1 MPWVST
7 LILIPLVTALVLA
20 FVPARDRRA
29 ARGIALVGS
38 FLALAASIVVLALF
52 DRDLAVLQQVD
63 HLDWIPAAGVSW
75 DVGVDGISIWLVLL
89 TTVIFTLGVI
99 LACQRL
105 PQQRGGIFLALIMLA
120 EAGLL
125 GLFTA
130 GDLVLFYVFWEF
142 MLIPFALLIWNWGG
156 SERRSAGMIFV
167 AYTMVGSL
175 LMLVAIVATGII
187 AMDHTGQ
194 LSFLMRDLMGVPY
207 GEATATVLLAG
218 FLLAFAIKIPLWPF
232 HGWLPRVYSQ
242 APIVVTILL
251 AAVMSK
257 AGVYGLLRVGVPMF
271 PEGVGNLLIP
281 VAILALIGII
291 YGSLLAWRAPTMRL
305 LVGYS
310 SVAHLGFIVLGII
323 VIDRLA
329 AQGAVLQMI
338 NHGIVAAAAFVIVMI
353 LARGTGTE
361 DIDRLGGLAKGAPR
375 LAVAF
380 LFVTMA
386 ALALP
391 GSNAFVGEF
400 FILGGVFDQYSWMA
414 VIAMLGV
421 IYAAVY
427 MLRMYQ
433 GTMNGPVRGVQDGGK
448 AAEMTRRDAIILVPL
463 ILMMLWIAVW
473 PNSIVQPTK
482 ASTDL
487 AVAPAQIALDRPIEQ
502 IGVLRDRAAAVGAG
516 SAATSGVGEV
526 RP

>member
-1 MPWVST
+1 MPWVSIT
-7 LILIPLVTALVLA
+7 ILIPLVASVALMLLPAADRARARAVALLASVLT
-20 FVPARDRRA
+20 
-29 ARGIALVGS
+29 
-38 FLALAASIVVLALF
+38 LASSIVVLALF
-52 DRDLAVLQQVD
+52 DRNLAALQQVD

-89 TTVIFTLGVI
+89 TTVIFTLGTI
-99 LACQRL
+99 AACQHL
-105 PQQRGGIFLALIMLA
+105 PEQRGPVFLGLIMLA
-120 EAGLL
+120 QAGLL

-156 SERRSAGMIFV
+156 AERRGAGMIFV
-167 AYTMVGSL
+167 VYTMVGSL
-175 LMLVAIVATGII
+175 LMLVAIVATGIL
-187 AMDHTGQ
+187 AMDATGE
-194 LSFLMRDLMGVPY
+194 LSFLIRDLQGVTF

-232 HGWLPRVYSQ
+232 HGWLPRAYSQ

-257 AGVYGLLRVGVPMF
+257 AGVYGLLRVGLPVF
-271 PEGVGNLLIP
+271 PEGVGNLIMP
-281 VAILALIGII
+281 VAILALIGIL

-310 SVAHLGFIVLGII
+310 SLAHLGFIVLGII
-323 VIDRLA
+323 VIDRMA

-338 NHGIVAAAAFVIVMI
+338 NHGIVVAAAFAVVMLI
-353 LARGTGTE
+353 ARGTGTE
-361 DIDRLGGLAKGAPR
+361 DMDRLGGLAKGAPR

-380 LFVTMA
+380 LFITMA

-400 FILGGVFDQYSWMA
+400 FILGGVFEQYAWMA

-421 IYAAVY
+421 VYAAVY

-433 GTMNGPVRGVQDGGK
+433 GTMNGPVRGVRDDGR
-448 AAEMTRRDAIILVPL
+448 ATEMRARDAIILVPL
-463 ILMMLWIAVW
+463 LLMMLWIAVW
-473 PNSIVQPTK
+473 PASLVDYTQ
-482 ASTDL
+482 ASTDA
-487 AVAPAQIALDRPIEQ
+487 AVAPAQIAEARPVEQ
-502 IGVLRDRAAAVGAG
+502 IGVTR
-516 SAATSGVGEV
+516 
-526 RP
+526 

>member
-1 MPWVST
+1 MPWVSIT
-7 LILIPLVTALVLA
+7 ILIPLVASVALMLLPAADRARARAVALLASVLT
-20 FVPARDRRA
+20 
-29 ARGIALVGS
+29 
-38 FLALAASIVVLALF
+38 LASSIVVLALF
-52 DRDLAVLQQVD
+52 DRNLAALQQVD

-89 TTVIFTLGVI
+89 TTVIFTLGTI
-99 LACQRL
+99 AACQHL
-105 PQQRGGIFLALIMLA
+105 PEQRGPVFLGLIMLA
-120 EAGLL
+120 QAGLL

-156 SERRSAGMIFV
+156 AERRGAGMIFV
-167 AYTMVGSL
+167 VYTMVGSL
-175 LMLVAIVATGII
+175 LMLVAIVATGIL
-187 AMDHTGQ
+187 AMDATGE
-194 LSFLMRDLMGVPY
+194 LSFLIRDLQGVTF

-232 HGWLPRVYSQ
+232 HGWLPRAYSQ

-257 AGVYGLLRVGVPMF
+257 AGVYGLLRVGLPVF
-271 PEGVGNLLIP
+271 PEGVGNLIMP
-281 VAILALIGII
+281 VAILALIGIL

-310 SVAHLGFIVLGII
+310 SLAHLGFIVLGII
-323 VIDRLA
+323 VIDRMA

-338 NHGIVAAAAFVIVMI
+338 NHGIVVAAAFAVVMLI
-353 LARGTGTE
+353 ARGTGTE
-361 DIDRLGGLAKGAPR
+361 DMDRLGGLAKGAPR

-380 LFVTMA
+380 LFITMA

-400 FILGGVFDQYSWMA
+400 FILGGVFEQYAWMA

-421 IYAAVY
+421 VYAAVY

-433 GTMNGPVRGVQDGGK
+433 GTMNGPVRGVRDDGR
-448 AAEMTRRDAIILVPL
+448 ATEMRARDAIILVPL
-463 ILMMLWIAVW
+463 IVMMLWIAVW
-473 PNSIVQPTK
+473 PASLVDYTQ
-482 ASTDL
+482 ASTDA
-487 AVAPAQIALDRPIEQ
+487 AVAPAQIAEARPVEQ
-502 IGVLRDRAAAVGAG
+502 IGVTR
-516 SAATSGVGEV
+516 
-526 RP
+526 

>member
-1 MPWVST
+1 MPWVSL
-7 LILIPLVTALVLA
+7 LILVPLLVSVALMLVPSADRHLA
-20 FVPARDRRA
+20 RT
-29 ARGIALVGS
+29 
-38 FLALAASIVVLALF
+38 LALAGSFVTLAISIVILARF
-52 DRDLAVLQQVD
+52 DSNVAALQQVD
-63 HLDWIPAAGVSW
+63 HLDWITSVGVSW
-75 DVGVDGISIWLVLL
+75 DVGVDGISIWMVML
-89 TTVIFTLGVI
+89 TTVIFTIGVI
-99 LACQRL
+99 AACQRL
-105 PQQRGGIFLALIMLA
+105 PENRAPVFLGLIMLA
-120 EAGLL
+120 QAGLL

-130 GDLVLFYVFWEF
+130 GDLILFYVFWEF

-156 SERRSAGMIFV
+156 AERRSAGLIFV
-167 AYTMVGSL
+167 VYTMVGSL
-175 LMLVAIVATGII
+175 LMLVSIVATGIFV
-187 AMDHTGQ
+187 AEKTGT
-194 LSFLMRDLMGVPY
+194 LSFLIRDLQGVPL
-207 GEATATVLLAG
+207 GEATSSVLLAG

-232 HGWLPRVYSQ
+232 HGWLPRAYSQ

-257 AGVYGLLRVGVPMF
+257 AGVYGLLRVGVPVF
-271 PEGVGNLLIP
+271 PEGFGNFIVPLG
-281 VAILALIGII
+281 ILALVGIV

-323 VIDRLA
+323 VLDSMA
-329 AQGAVLQMI
+329 AQGAVLQMV
-338 NHGIVAAAAFVIVMI
+338 NHGIVAAAAVVVVML
-353 LARGTGTE
+353 LARTGTE

-400 FILGGVFDQYSWMA
+400 FILGGVFDQYAWMA

-433 GTMNGPVRGVQDGGK
+433 TTMNGPVRGVGDDGRV
-448 AAEMTRRDAIILVPL
+448 AEMRARDAIVLVPL
-463 ILMMLWIAVW
+463 ILLMVWIAVW
-473 PNSIVQPTK
+473 PASIVGTTR

-487 AVAPAQIALDRPIEQ
+487 ALAPAQLAQVQQDNQ
-502 IGVLRDRAAAVGAG
+502 
-516 SAATSGVGEV
+516 SAAGT

>member
-1 MPWVST
+1 MPWVSI
-7 LILIPLVTALVLA
+7 LILVPLVASVVLMLLPATERRLARAVALVA
-20 FVPARDRRA
+20 
-29 ARGIALVGS
+29 S
-38 FLALAASIVVLALF
+38 FLTLAVSIVVLSLF
-52 DRDLAVLQQVD
+52 DDQATVLSQVD

-75 DVGVDGISIWLVLL
+75 DVGVDGISIWLVML
-89 TTVIFTLGVI
+89 TTVIFTLGI
-99 LACQRL
+99 IAACQHL
-105 PQQRGGIFLALIMLA
+105 PRERASVFLGLIMMA
-120 EAGLL
+120 QAGLL

-130 GDLVLFYVFWEF
+130 GDLILFYVFWEF

-156 SERRSAGMIFV
+156 GERRSAGMIFV
-167 AYTMVGSL
+167 VYTMVGSL
-175 LMLVAIVATGII
+175 LMLVSIVATGLL
-187 AMDHTGQ
+187 AADQSGT
-194 LSFLMRDLMGVPY
+194 LTFLMRDLIAQGAQL
-207 GEATATVLLAG
+207 GEATSTILLAG
-218 FLLAFAIKIPLWPF
+218 FLIAFAIKIPLWPF

-257 AGVYGLLRVGVPMF
+257 AGVYGLLRIGVPLF
-271 PEGVGNLLIP
+271 PEGIGNLIIP
-281 VAILALIGII
+281 VAILALVGII

-310 SVAHLGFIVLGII
+310 SLAHLGFIVLGII
-323 VIDRLA
+323 VIDRMA

-338 NHGIVAAAAFVIVMI
+338 NHGIVVAAAFVIVMI

-361 DIDRLGGLAKGAPR
+361 DMDRLGGLAKGAPK

-400 FILGGVFDQYSWMA
+400 FILGGVFDQYAWMA

-433 GTMNGPVRGVQDGGK
+433 STMNGPVRGVQDDGR
-448 AAEMTRRDAIILVPL
+448 AAEMRGRDAIILVPL
-463 ILMMLWIAVW
+463 ILMMLWIAIW
-473 PNSIVQPTK
+473 PASIVNTSRS
-482 ASTDL
+482 STDWAL
-487 AVAPAQIALDRPIEQ
+487 VPAQVAEDRPTADMPA
-502 IGVLRDRAAAVGAG
+502 R
-516 SAATSGVGEV
+516 EV

>member
-1 MPWVST
+1 MPWVT
-7 LILIPLVTALVLA
+7 ITILIPLAASVILLLM
-20 FVPARDRRA
+20 PAREQRA
-29 ARGIALVGS
+29 ARGVALAGS
-38 FLALAASIVVLALF
+38 FLALGSSIAVVASF
-52 DRDLAVLQQVD
+52 DRGAAGLQQVD
-63 HLDWIPAAGVSW
+63 HLDWIPAAGISW

-89 TTVIFTLGVI
+89 TTAIFTIGTI
-99 LACQRL
+99 AACQRL
-105 PQQRGGIFLALIMLA
+105 PGERGAAFLGLVMLA
-120 EAGLL
+120 QAGLL

-130 GDLVLFYVFWEF
+130 GDLVLFYVFYEF

-156 SERRSAGMIFV
+156 ADRRGAGMAFV

-175 LMLVAIVATGII
+175 LMLVAIVATGIL
-187 AMDHTGQ
+187 AMRQTGT
-194 LSFLMRDLMGVPY
+194 LSFLIRDLVGVPF

-218 FLLAFAIKIPLWPF
+218 FMLAFAIKIPLWPF

-242 APIVVTILL
+242 APIVITILL

-257 AGVYGLLRVGVPMF
+257 AGVYGLLRVGLPVF

-281 VAILALIGII
+281 VAILALAGIV

-323 VIDRLA
+323 VIDRMA

-338 NHGIVAAAAFVIVMI
+338 NHGIVAAAAFAVVML

-361 DIDRLGGLAKGAPR
+361 DIDRLGGLARGAPR

-380 LFVTMA
+380 LFVAMA

-400 FILGGVFDQYSWMA
+400 FILGGVFDQYAWMA

-421 IYAAVY
+421 VYAAVY

-433 GTMNGPVRGVQDGGK
+433 GTMNGPVRGVHDDG
-448 AAEMTRRDAIILVPL
+448 AATEMRGRDALVLVPL
-463 ILMMLWIAVW
+463 ILMMLWIALW
-473 PNSIVQPTK
+473 PGSLVGYTR

-487 AVAPAQIALDRPIEQ
+487 AVAPAQVAVQRPPDQIAVLPDR
-502 IGVLRDRAAAVGAG
+502 AG
-516 SAATSGVGEV
+516 SATPQGGGYA
-526 RP
+526 P

>member
-1 MPWVST
+1 MPWVSL
-7 LILIPLVTALVLA
+7 LILLPLVAAVVLM
-20 FVPARDRRA
+20 VIPRDDRRL
-29 ARGIALVGS
+29 ARGVALVGS
-38 FLALAASIVVLALF
+38 VLTLAVSIVVVALF
-52 DRDLAVLQQVD
+52 DRGVATMQQVD
-63 HLDWIPAAGVSW
+63 HLDWIPSAGISW

-99 LACQRL
+99 AACQRM
-105 PQQRGGIFLALIMLA
+105 PERGSLFLGLIMLA
-120 EAGLL
+120 QAGLL

-130 GDLVLFYVFWEF
+130 GDLILFYVFWEF

-156 SERRSAGMIFV
+156 GERRSAGRVFV
-167 AYTMVGSL
+167 VYTMVGSL
-175 LMLVAIVATGII
+175 LMLVAIIATGIL
-187 AMDHTGQ
+187 AAEDTGA
-194 LSFLMRDLMGVPY
+194 LSFLIRDVQGAAL
-207 GEATATVLLAG
+207 GEATSTVLLAG

-242 APIVVTILL
+242 APIIVTILL

-257 AGVYGLLRVGVPMF
+257 AGVYGLLRIGVPVF
-271 PEGVGNLLIP
+271 PEGVGNVIIP
-281 VAILALIGII
+281 VAILALAGII

-323 VIDRLA
+323 VIDRMA

-338 NHGIVAAAAFVIVMI
+338 NHGIVTAAAFVVVMI
-353 LARGTGTE
+353 IARGTGTE
-361 DIDRLGGLAKGAPR
+361 EIDRLGGMAKGAPR

-386 ALALP
+386 GLALP

-400 FILGGVFDQYSWMA
+400 FILGGVFDQYAWMA
-414 VIAMLGV
+414 VIAMIGV

-427 MLRMYQ
+427 MLRLYQ
-433 GTMNGPVRGVQDGGK
+433 STMNGPVRGVQDGGR
-448 AAEMTRRDAIILVPL
+448 AVELGARDAVLLVPL
-463 ILMMLWIAVW
+463 ILMMVWIAVW
-473 PNSIVQPTK
+473 PGSIVGATS

-487 AVAPAQIALDRPIEQ
+487 AVAPAQIAENRPDDQ
-502 IGVLRDRAAAVGAG
+502 ISTQAAIALAMAHHDGMDHADHMG
-516 SAATSGVGEV
+516 T
-526 RP
+526 P

>member
-1 MPWVST
+1 MPWVSIT
-7 LILIPLVTALVLA
+7 ILIPLVASVLLMLL
-20 FVPARDRRA
+20 PAADRARA
-29 ARGIALVGS
+29 RA
-38 FLALAASIVVLALF
+38 LALLASVLTLASSVVVLVLF
-52 DRDLAVLQQVD
+52 DRNLAALQQVD
-63 HLDWIPAAGVSW
+63 HLDWIPAIGVSW

-89 TTVIFTLGVI
+89 TTAIFTLGTI
-99 LACQRL
+99 AACQHL
-105 PQQRGGIFLALIMLA
+105 PEQRGPVFLGLIMLA
-120 EAGLL
+120 QAGLL

-156 SERRSAGMIFV
+156 ADRRGAGMIFV
-167 AYTMVGSL
+167 VYTMVGSL
-175 LMLVAIVATGII
+175 LMLVAIVATGLL
-187 AMDHTGQ
+187 AMDATGD
-194 LSFLMRDLMGVPY
+194 LSFLIRDLQGVAF

-232 HGWLPRVYSQ
+232 HGWLPRAYSQ

-257 AGVYGLLRVGVPMF
+257 AGVYGLLRVGLPVF
-271 PEGVGNLLIP
+271 PEGVGNLIMP

-310 SVAHLGFIVLGII
+310 SLAHLGFIVLGII
-323 VIDRLA
+323 VIDRMA
-329 AQGAVLQMI
+329 AQGAVLQMV
-338 NHGIVAAAAFVIVMI
+338 NHGIVVAAAFAVVMM

-361 DIDRLGGLAKGAPR
+361 DMDRLGGLAKGAPR

-400 FILGGVFDQYSWMA
+400 FILAGVFNQYAWMA

-421 IYAAVY
+421 VLAAVY

-433 GTMNGPVRGVQDGGK
+433 STMNGPVRGVRDDGRG
-448 AAEMTRRDAIILVPL
+448 AEMRARDAIILVPL

-473 PNSIVQPTK
+473 PGSLVDYTQ
-482 ASTDL
+482 ASTDA
-487 AVAPAQIALDRPIEQ
+487 AVAPAQIAEARPVEQ
-502 IGVLRDRAAAVGAG
+502 IGVTR
-516 SAATSGVGEV
+516 
-526 RP
+526 

>member
-1 MPWVST
+1 MPWVSIT
-7 LILIPLVTALVLA
+7 ILIPLVASVALMLLPAADRARARAVALLASVLT
-20 FVPARDRRA
+20 
-29 ARGIALVGS
+29 
-38 FLALAASIVVLALF
+38 LASSIVVLALF
-52 DRDLAVLQQVD
+52 DRNLAALQQVD

-89 TTVIFTLGVI
+89 TTVIFTLGTI
-99 LACQRL
+99 AACQHL
-105 PQQRGGIFLALIMLA
+105 PEQRGPVFLGLIMLA
-120 EAGLL
+120 QAGLL

-156 SERRSAGMIFV
+156 AERRGAGMIFV
-167 AYTMVGSL
+167 VYTMVGSL
-175 LMLVAIVATGII
+175 LMLVAIVATGIL
-187 AMDHTGQ
+187 AMDATGE
-194 LSFLMRDLMGVPY
+194 LSFLIRDLQGVAF

-232 HGWLPRVYSQ
+232 HGWLPRAYSQ

-257 AGVYGLLRVGVPMF
+257 AGVYGLLRVGLPVF
-271 PEGVGNLLIP
+271 PEGVGNLIMP
-281 VAILALIGII
+281 VAILALIGIL

-310 SVAHLGFIVLGII
+310 SLAHLGFIVLGII
-323 VIDRLA
+323 VIDRMA

-338 NHGIVAAAAFVIVMI
+338 NHGIVVAAAFAVVMLI
-353 LARGTGTE
+353 ARGTGTE
-361 DIDRLGGLAKGAPR
+361 DMDRLGGLAKGAPR

-380 LFVTMA
+380 LFITMA

-400 FILGGVFDQYSWMA
+400 FILGGVFEQYAWMA

-421 IYAAVY
+421 VYAAVY

-433 GTMNGPVRGVQDGGK
+433 GTMNGPVRGVRDDGR
-448 AAEMTRRDAIILVPL
+448 AAEMRARDAIILVPL

-473 PNSIVQPTK
+473 PASLVDYTQ
-482 ASTDL
+482 ASTDA
-487 AVAPAQIALDRPIEQ
+487 AVAPAQIAEARPVEQ
-502 IGVLRDRAAAVGAG
+502 IGVTR
-516 SAATSGVGEV
+516 
-526 RP
+526 

>member
-1 MPWVST
+1 MPWVSIT
-7 LILIPLVTALVLA
+7 ILIPLVASVALMLLPAADRARARAVALLASVLT
-20 FVPARDRRA
+20 
-29 ARGIALVGS
+29 
-38 FLALAASIVVLALF
+38 LASSIVVLVLF
-52 DRDLAVLQQVD
+52 DRNLAALQQVD

-89 TTVIFTLGVI
+89 TTVIFTLGTI
-99 LACQRL
+99 AACQHL
-105 PQQRGGIFLALIMLA
+105 PEQRGPVFLGLIMLA
-120 EAGLL
+120 QAGLL

-156 SERRSAGMIFV
+156 AERRGAGMIFV
-167 AYTMVGSL
+167 VYTMVGSL
-175 LMLVAIVATGII
+175 LMLVAIVATGIL
-187 AMDHTGQ
+187 AMDATGE
-194 LSFLMRDLMGVPY
+194 LSFLIRDLQGVAF

-232 HGWLPRVYSQ
+232 HGWLPRAYSQ

-257 AGVYGLLRVGVPMF
+257 AGVYGLLRVGLPVF
-271 PEGVGNLLIP
+271 PEGVGNLIMP
-281 VAILALIGII
+281 VAILALIGIL

-310 SVAHLGFIVLGII
+310 SLAHLGFIVLGII
-323 VIDRLA
+323 VIDRMA

-338 NHGIVAAAAFVIVMI
+338 NHGIVVAAAFAVVMLI
-353 LARGTGTE
+353 ARGTGTE
-361 DIDRLGGLAKGAPR
+361 DMDRLGGLAKGAPR

-380 LFVTMA
+380 LFITMA

-400 FILGGVFDQYSWMA
+400 FILGGVFEQYAWMA

-421 IYAAVY
+421 VYAAVY

-433 GTMNGPVRGVQDGGK
+433 GTMNGPVRGVRDDGR
-448 AAEMTRRDAIILVPL
+448 ATEMRARDAIILVPL

-473 PNSIVQPTK
+473 PASLVDYTQ
-482 ASTDL
+482 ASTDA
-487 AVAPAQIALDRPIEQ
+487 AVAPAQIAEARPVEQ
-502 IGVLRDRAAAVGAG
+502 IGVTR
-516 SAATSGVGEV
+516 
-526 RP
+526 

>member
-1 MPWVST
+1 MPWVSIT
-7 LILIPLVTALVLA
+7 ILIPLVASVALMLLPAADRARARAVALLASVLT
-20 FVPARDRRA
+20 
-29 ARGIALVGS
+29 
-38 FLALAASIVVLALF
+38 LASSIVVLALF
-52 DRDLAVLQQVD
+52 DRNLAALQQVD

-89 TTVIFTLGVI
+89 TTVIFTLGTI
-99 LACQRL
+99 AACQHL
-105 PQQRGGIFLALIMLA
+105 PEQRGPVFLGLIMLA
-120 EAGLL
+120 QAGLL

-156 SERRSAGMIFV
+156 AERRGAGMIFV
-167 AYTMVGSL
+167 VYTMVGSL
-175 LMLVAIVATGII
+175 LMLVAIVATGIL
-187 AMDHTGQ
+187 AMDATGE
-194 LSFLMRDLMGVPY
+194 LSFLIRDLQGVTF

-232 HGWLPRVYSQ
+232 HGWLPRAYSQ

-257 AGVYGLLRVGVPMF
+257 AGVYGLLRVGLPVF
-271 PEGVGNLLIP
+271 PEGVGNLIMP
-281 VAILALIGII
+281 VAILALIGIL

-310 SVAHLGFIVLGII
+310 SLAHLGFIVLGII
-323 VIDRLA
+323 VIDRMA

-338 NHGIVAAAAFVIVMI
+338 NHGIVVAAAFAVVMLI
-353 LARGTGTE
+353 ARGTGTE
-361 DIDRLGGLAKGAPR
+361 DMDRLGGLAKGAPR

-380 LFVTMA
+380 LFITMA

-400 FILGGVFDQYSWMA
+400 FILGGVFEQYAWMA

-421 IYAAVY
+421 VYAAVY

-433 GTMNGPVRGVQDGGK
+433 GTMNGPVRGVRDDGR
-448 AAEMTRRDAIILVPL
+448 ATEMRARDAIILVPL

-473 PNSIVQPTK
+473 PASRVDDTQ
-482 ASTDL
+482 ASTDA
-487 AVAPAQIALDRPIEQ
+487 AVAPAQIAEARPVEQ
-502 IGVLRDRAAAVGAG
+502 IGVTR
-516 SAATSGVGEV
+516 
-526 RP
+526 

>member
-1 MPWVST
+1 MPWVSI
-7 LILIPLVTALVLA
+7 LILVPLAAALALML
-20 FVPARDRRA
+20 VPARERRA
-29 ARGIALVGS
+29 TRLLAVGASLVTLAVSVVILAR
-38 FLALAASIVVLALF
+38 F
-52 DRDLAVLQQVD
+52 DSGTGVLQQVD
-63 HLDWIPAAGVSW
+63 HLDWIPAAGVAW
-75 DVGVDGISIWLVLL
+75 DVGVDGISLWLVML
-89 TTVIFTLGVI
+89 TTVIFTLATVA
-99 LACQRL
+99 ACQRL
-105 PQQRGGIFLALIMLA
+105 PRERAPVFLGLIMMA

-130 GDLVLFYVFWEF
+130 GDLILFYVCWEF

-156 SERRSAGMIFV
+156 GGRQRAGLVFMV
-167 AYTMVGSL
+167 YTMAGSL
-175 LMLVAIVATGII
+175 LMLVSIVATALF
-187 AMDHTGQ
+187 AMDRTGT
-194 LSFLMRDLMGVPY
+194 LSFLIRDVQGVPL
-207 GEATATVLLAG
+207 GEATSTILLAG
-218 FLLAFAIKIPLWPF
+218 FLIAFAIKIPLFPF
-232 HGWLPRVYSQ
+232 HGWLPRAYSQ
-242 APIVVTILL
+242 APLVVTILL

-257 AGVYGLLRVGVPMF
+257 AGVYGLLRIGVPVF
-271 PEGVGNLLIP
+271 PEGIGNLMIP
-281 VAILALIGII
+281 VAILALVGIV

-310 SVAHLGFIVLGII
+310 SLAHLGFIALGII
-323 VIDRLA
+323 VIDPMA

-338 NHGIVAAAAFVIVMI
+338 NHGIVVAAAFVVVMM

-361 DIDRLGGLAKGAPR
+361 EMDRLGGLAKGAPR

-400 FILGGVFDQYSWMA
+400 FILGGVFNQYAWMA

-433 GTMNGPVRGVQDGGK
+433 GTMNGPVRGVQDEGRSV
-448 AAEMTRRDAIILVPL
+448 EMTRRDAIILVPL
-463 ILMMLWIAVW
+463 ILMMVWIAVW
-473 PNSIVQPTK
+473 PGSIVGTTR

-487 AVAPAQIALDRPIEQ
+487 ALVPAQVAEDRPGAQ
-502 IGVLRDRAAAVGAG
+502 MPTLAAATDAGADG
-516 SAATSGVGEV
+516 V

>member
-1 MPWVST
+1 MPWVSL
-7 LILIPLVTALVLA
+7 LILIPLIAAVVLVLI
-20 FVPARDRRA
+20 PRGDRRLT
-29 ARGIALVGS
+29 RTVALVGS
-38 FLALAASIVVLALF
+38 VLTLAVSIVVVALF
-52 DRDLAVLQQVD
+52 DRGVAELQQVD
-63 HLDWIPAAGVSW
+63 HLDWIRSAGISW

-89 TTVIFTLGVI
+89 TTIIFTLAVI
-99 LACQRL
+99 GACQRM
-105 PQQRGGIFLALIMLA
+105 PERGSIFLGLIMLA
-120 EAGLL
+120 QAGLL

-130 GDLVLFYVFWEF
+130 GDLILFYVFWEF

-156 SERRSAGMIFV
+156 ADRRGAGMVFV
-167 AYTMVGSL
+167 VYTMVGSL
-175 LMLVAIVATGII
+175 LMLVAIIATGIL
-187 AMDHTGQ
+187 AADSTGT
-194 LSFLMRDLMGVPY
+194 LSFLIRDVQGAQF
-207 GEATATVLLAG
+207 GEATGTVLLAG

-242 APIVVTILL
+242 APIIVTILL

-257 AGVYGLLRVGVPMF
+257 AGVYGLLRIGVPVF
-271 PEGVGNLLIP
+271 PEGVGNVIIP
-281 VAILALIGII
+281 VAILALVGII

-310 SVAHLGFIVLGII
+310 SIAHLGFIVLGII
-323 VIDRLA
+323 VIDRMA

-338 NHGIVAAAAFVIVMI
+338 NHGIVTAAAFVVVMI
-353 LARGTGTE
+353 ISRGTGTGE
-361 DIDRLGGLAKGAPR
+361 IDRLGGMAKGAPR

-400 FILGGVFDQYSWMA
+400 FILGGVFDQYAWMA
-414 VIAMLGV
+414 VIAMFGT

-433 GTMNGPVRGVQDGGK
+433 GTMNGPARGVQDGGR
-448 AAEMTRRDAIILVPL
+448 AVEMGARDAVLLVPL
-463 ILMMLWIAVW
+463 ILMMVWIAVW
-473 PNSIVQPTK
+473 PGSIVGATR

-487 AVAPAQIALDRPIEQ
+487 AVAPAQIAENRPDDQ
-502 IGVLRDRAAAVGAG
+502 ISTRAAIAL
-516 SAATSGVGEV
+516 ATAHHEGIDHADHMGT
-526 RP
+526 P

>member
-1 MPWVST
+1 MPWVSIT
-7 LILIPLVTALVLA
+7 ILIPLVASVALMLLPAADRARARAVALLASVLT
-20 FVPARDRRA
+20 
-29 ARGIALVGS
+29 
-38 FLALAASIVVLALF
+38 LASSIVVLALF
-52 DRDLAVLQQVD
+52 DRNLAALQQVD

-89 TTVIFTLGVI
+89 TTVIFTLGTI
-99 LACQRL
+99 AACQHL
-105 PQQRGGIFLALIMLA
+105 PEQRGPVFLGLIMLA
-120 EAGLL
+120 QAGLL

-156 SERRSAGMIFV
+156 AERRGAGMIFV
-167 AYTMVGSL
+167 VYTMVGSL
-175 LMLVAIVATGII
+175 LMLVAIVATGIL
-187 AMDHTGQ
+187 AMDATGE
-194 LSFLMRDLMGVPY
+194 LSFLIRDLQGVAF

-232 HGWLPRVYSQ
+232 HGWLPRAYSQ

-257 AGVYGLLRVGVPMF
+257 AGVYGLLRVGLPVF
-271 PEGVGNLLIP
+271 PEGVGNLIMP
-281 VAILALIGII
+281 VAILALIGIL

-310 SVAHLGFIVLGII
+310 SLAHLGFIVLGII
-323 VIDRLA
+323 VIDRMA

-338 NHGIVAAAAFVIVMI
+338 NHGIVVAAAFAVVMLI
-353 LARGTGTE
+353 ARGTGTE
-361 DIDRLGGLAKGAPR
+361 DMDRLGGLAKGAPR

-380 LFVTMA
+380 LFITMA

-400 FILGGVFDQYSWMA
+400 FILGGVFEQYAWMA

-421 IYAAVY
+421 VYAAVY

-433 GTMNGPVRGVQDGGK
+433 GTMNGPVRGVRDDGR
-448 AAEMTRRDAIILVPL
+448 ATEMRARDAIILVPL

-473 PNSIVQPTK
+473 PASLVDYTQ
-482 ASTDL
+482 ASTDA
-487 AVAPAQIALDRPIEQ
+487 AVAPAQIAEARPVEQ
-502 IGVLRDRAAAVGAG
+502 IGVTR
-516 SAATSGVGEV
+516 
-526 RP
+526 

>member
-1 MPWVST
+1 MPWVSIT
-7 LILIPLVTALVLA
+7 ILIPLVASVALLLLPGAERRTA
-20 FVPARDRRA
+20 RA
-29 ARGIALVGS
+29 
-38 FLALAASIVVLALF
+38 LALIASLLTLASSIVVLVLF
-52 DRDLAVLQQVD
+52 DRQLAALQQVD
-63 HLDWIPAAGVSW
+63 HLDWIPAAGMSW
-75 DVGVDGISIWLVLL
+75 DVGVDGISIWLVML
-89 TTVIFTLGVI
+89 TTVIFLLGTI
-99 LACQRL
+99 AACQHL
-105 PQQRGGIFLALIMLA
+105 PEQRGPAFLGLIMLA
-120 EAGLL
+120 QAGLL

-156 SERRSAGMIFV
+156 SDRRGAGMIFV
-167 AYTMVGSL
+167 VYTMVGSL
-175 LMLVAIVATGII
+175 LMLVAILATGIL
-187 AMDHTGQ
+187 AMDATGQ
-194 LSFLMRDLMGVPY
+194 LSFLIRDLQGVAF

-232 HGWLPRVYSQ
+232 HGWLPRAYSQ

-257 AGVYGLLRVGVPMF
+257 AGVYGLLRVGVPVF
-271 PEGVGNLLIP
+271 PEGVGNLIIP
-281 VAILALIGII
+281 VAILALVGIL

-310 SVAHLGFIVLGII
+310 SLAHLGFIVLGII
-323 VIDRLA
+323 VIDRMA

-338 NHGIVAAAAFVIVMI
+338 NHGIVVAAAFAVVMLI
-353 LARGTGTE
+353 SRGTGTE
-361 DIDRLGGLAKGAPR
+361 DMDRLGGLAKGAPR

-380 LFVTMA
+380 LFITMA

-400 FILGGVFDQYSWMA
+400 FILGGVFQQYAWMA

-421 IYAAVY
+421 VYAAVY

-433 GTMNGPVRGVQDGGK
+433 STMNGPVRGVRDDGR
-448 AAEMTRRDAIILVPL
+448 AAEMRGRDAIILVPL

-473 PNSIVQPTK
+473 PGSLVDYTT
-482 ASTDL
+482 ASTDA
-487 AVAPAQIALDRPIEQ
+487 AVAPAQIAEARPVEQ
-502 IGVLRDRAAAVGAG
+502 IGVTR
-516 SAATSGVGEV
+516 
-526 RP
+526 

>member
-1 MPWVST
+1 MPWVSI
-7 LILIPLVTALVLA
+7 LILVPLITSVALMLL
-20 FVPARDRRA
+20 PRGDRRL
-29 ARGIALVGS
+29 ARTV
-38 FLALAASIVVLALF
+38 ALAGSVLTLAVSIVVVTLF
-52 DRDLAVLQQVD
+52 ERGVATLQQVD
-63 HLDWIPAAGVSW
+63 HLDWIPSAGISW

-89 TTVIFTLGVI
+89 TTVVFTLGVI
-99 LACQRL
+99 GACQRM
-105 PQQRGGIFLALIMLA
+105 PERGSLFLGLIMLA
-120 EAGLL
+120 QAGLL

-130 GDLVLFYVFWEF
+130 GDLILFYVFWEF

-156 SERRSAGMIFV
+156 KERRSAGMVFV
-167 AYTMVGSL
+167 VYTMVGSL
-175 LMLVAIVATGII
+175 LMLVAIIATGIL
-187 AMDHTGQ
+187 AAEDTGT
-194 LSFLMRDLMGVPY
+194 LSFLIRDVQGAVL
-207 GEATATVLLAG
+207 GETTSTVLLSA

-242 APIVVTILL
+242 APIIVTILL

-257 AGVYGLLRVGVPMF
+257 AGVYGLLRIGVPVF
-271 PEGVGNLLIP
+271 PEGVGNVIIP
-281 VAILALIGII
+281 VAILALAGII

-323 VIDRLA
+323 VIDRMA

-338 NHGIVAAAAFVIVMI
+338 NHGIVTAAAFVVVMI
-353 LARGTGTE
+353 ISRGTGTGE
-361 DIDRLGGLAKGAPR
+361 IDRLGGMAKGAPR

-400 FILGGVFDQYSWMA
+400 FILGGVFDQYAWMA

-433 GTMNGPVRGVQDGGK
+433 GTMNGPARGVQDEGRAVELG
-448 AAEMTRRDAIILVPL
+448 ARDAVLLVPL
-463 ILMMLWIAVW
+463 ILMMVWIALW
-473 PNSIVQPTK
+473 PGSIVGATR

-487 AVAPAQIALDRPIEQ
+487 ALAPAQIAENRPDDQ
-502 IGVLRDRAAAVGAG
+502 ISTKAAIALAMAHHEGMDHADHMG
-516 SAATSGVGEV
+516 T
-526 RP
+526 P

>member
-1 MPWVST
+1 
-7 LILIPLVTALVLA
+7 VLA
-20 FVPARDRRA
+20 AD
-29 ARGIALVGS
+29 
-38 FLALAASIVVLALF
+38 
-52 DRDLAVLQQVD
+52 Q
-63 HLDWIPAAGVSW
+63 
-75 DVGVDGISIWLVLL
+75 
-89 TTVIFTLGVI
+89 
-99 LACQRL
+99 
-105 PQQRGGIFLALIMLA
+105 
-120 EAGLL
+120 
-125 GLFTA
+125 
-130 GDLVLFYVFWEF
+130 
-142 MLIPFALLIWNWGG
+142 
-156 SERRSAGMIFV
+156 
-167 AYTMVGSL
+167 
-175 LMLVAIVATGII
+175 TGN
-187 AMDHTGQ
+187 
-194 LSFLMRDLMGVPY
+194 LSFLIRDLQGVPL
-207 GEATATVLLAG
+207 GEVTSSVLLAG

-257 AGVYGLLRVGVPMF
+257 AGVYGLLRVGVPVY
-271 PEGVGNLLIP
+271 PEGFGNFIVPLG
-281 VAILALIGII
+281 ILALVGII

-323 VIDRLA
+323 VLDRMA
-329 AQGAVLQMI
+329 AQGAVLQMV
-338 NHGIVAAAAFVIVMI
+338 NHGIVAAAAFVVVML

-400 FILGGVFDQYSWMA
+400 FILGGVFNEYAWMA

-433 GTMNGPVRGVQDGGK
+433 GTMNGPVRGVQDDGR
-448 AAEMTRRDAIILVPL
+448 ATEMRARDAIILVPL
-463 ILMMLWIAVW
+463 ILMMVWIAVW
-473 PNSIVQPTK
+473 PASIVSTTRS
-482 ASTDL
+482 STDL
-487 AVAPAQIALDRPIEQ
+487 ALLPAQVAQAQEDRM
-502 IGVLRDRAAAVGAG
+502 AAVRP
-516 SAATSGVGEV
+516 AAEA

>member
-1 MPWVST
+1 MPWVSIT
-7 LILIPLVTALVLA
+7 ILIPLVASVALMLLPAADRARARAVALLASVLT
-20 FVPARDRRA
+20 
-29 ARGIALVGS
+29 
-38 FLALAASIVVLALF
+38 LASSIVVLALF
-52 DRDLAVLQQVD
+52 DRNLAALQQVD

-89 TTVIFTLGVI
+89 TTVIFTLGTI
-99 LACQRL
+99 AACQHL
-105 PQQRGGIFLALIMLA
+105 PEQRGPVFLGLIMLA
-120 EAGLL
+120 QAGLL

-156 SERRSAGMIFV
+156 AERRGAGMIFV
-167 AYTMVGSL
+167 VYTMVGSL
-175 LMLVAIVATGII
+175 LMLVAIVATGIL
-187 AMDHTGQ
+187 AMDATGE
-194 LSFLMRDLMGVPY
+194 LSFLIRDLQGVTF

-232 HGWLPRVYSQ
+232 HGWLPRAYSQ

-257 AGVYGLLRVGVPMF
+257 AGVYGLLRVGLPVF
-271 PEGVGNLLIP
+271 PEGVGNLIMP
-281 VAILALIGII
+281 VAILALIGIL

-310 SVAHLGFIVLGII
+310 SLAHLGFIVLGII
-323 VIDRLA
+323 VIDRMA

-338 NHGIVAAAAFVIVMI
+338 NHGIVVAAAFAVVMLI
-353 LARGTGTE
+353 ARGTGTE
-361 DIDRLGGLAKGAPR
+361 DMDRLGGLAKGAPR

-380 LFVTMA
+380 LFITMA

-400 FILGGVFDQYSWMA
+400 FILGGVFEQYAWMA

-421 IYAAVY
+421 VYAAVY

-433 GTMNGPVRGVQDGGK
+433 GTMNGPVRGVRDDGR
-448 AAEMTRRDAIILVPL
+448 ATEMRARDAIILVPL

-473 PNSIVQPTK
+473 PASLVDYTQ
-482 ASTDL
+482 ASTDA
-487 AVAPAQIALDRPIEQ
+487 AVAPAQIAEARPVEQ
-502 IGVLRDRAAAVGAG
+502 IGVTR
-516 SAATSGVGEV
+516 
-526 RP
+526 